1 MNTLSF
7 LPLQRTI
14 DEVCQANGL
23 TYMGIFGS
31 QVRGEASAD
40 SDIDVLIETNTTKSL
55 FELVRIQE
63 QLESLLAK
71 KVDLVLNESLK
82 EGYRQNILRDL
93 VSIYD
98 ETKN

>member
-1 MNTLSF
+1 
-7 LPLQRTI
+7 
-14 DEVCQANGL
+14 
-23 TYMGIFGS
+23 MGIFGS

>member
-1 MNTLSF
+1 MNNLSF
-7 LPLQRTI
+7 LPPQHKVN
-14 DEVCQANGL
+14 EVCQVNGL